1 MATET
6 ANGSQAATVGVEHSL
21 NTQTTAGVY
30 MGFVSLV
37 NMVAGDEVEVYLKT
51 KARSAD
57 GSRALEQFGTYTGV
71 QTQPIVSTRA
81 IFSSSWELLL
91 KQTAGTSR
99 TFTWSV
105 YIP

>member
-21 NTQTTAGVY
+21 STQTTAGVY
-30 MGFVSLV
+30 MGIVSLG
-37 NMVAGDEVEVYLKT
+37 NMVAGDEVEVYVKT

-57 GSRALEQFGTYTGV
+57 GSRALEQFATYTGA
-71 QTQPIVSTRA
+71 QSQPIVTTRA
-81 IFSSSWELLL
+81 IFSSSWEFLL
-91 KQTAGTSR
+91 KQTAGTGR
-99 TFTWSV
+99 TFTWGV